1 MKGKRI
7 YLVNVSGTF
16 DEGAIAFEQYKD
28 ALQYAEDK
36 LDEFKNE
43 VNVKNVDKDLT
54 EQILEQEDVKEGN
67 EPVSKTPFRARI
79 DADNYEGDYVSVQ
92 IVKETIH

>member
-7 YLVNVSGTF
+7 YLVCVNGTL
-16 DEGAIAFEQYKD
+16 DEGAMAFENYKD

-36 LDEFKNE
+36 LDEFKQD
-43 VNVKNVDKDLT
+43 VDATDIDDLKG
-54 EQILEQEDVKEGN
+54 QILEQEDVKEGN

-79 DADNYEGDYVSVQ
+79 DADNYEGDYIKIQ